1 MALVFANAAVHV
13 GLNWETARAWLWS
26 PALLVMGIGCV
37 VNVKRC
43 GRLHC
48 YVTEPLFLL
57 AAVYVMLA
65 EGNIAPLRPNLFA
78 LVILGVAVLACFVE
92 LLFGRYVTRT

>member
-1 MALVFANAAVHV
+1 MQEGIILIGSERSRFSI
-13 GLNWETARAWLWS
+13 GT
-26 PALLVMGIGCV
+26 IGCV

-48 YVTEPLFLL
+48 YVTGPIFLL

-78 LVILGVAVLACFVE
+78 LVILGVAVLACFAE
-92 LLFGRYVTRT
+92 LPFGRYVTRT